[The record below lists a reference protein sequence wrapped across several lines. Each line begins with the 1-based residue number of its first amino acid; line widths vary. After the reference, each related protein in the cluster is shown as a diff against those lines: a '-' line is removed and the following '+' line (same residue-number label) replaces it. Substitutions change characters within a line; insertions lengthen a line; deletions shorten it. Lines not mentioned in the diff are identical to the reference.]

1 MDGSAEGL
9 ADEVE
14 EVHVFF
20 DLRGLKFVDLGD

>member
-14 EVHVFF
+14 EVRGFF